1 MKKRVCHSYNDEI
14 NSKNIN
20 ALLNSNFIIE
30 NKSARKIR
38 IEQNLFHYKTS
49 LNVLLNLIKSF
60 QNDFFSKQKKNGEIR
75 DIIKMISSLQ
85 NNLSL
90 MLTEKQKQFDY
101 LKTKIENNKKKM
113 QDILFIDNQNKKVIN
128 KKINDISN
136 APLMSKKR
144 ELDLINFQIR
154 NEIKKTNYLI
164 EQKSQI
170 YFYAKS
176 LPFVLDINREKF
188 CNTNFENLEIIS
200 QILNNVKKSVKENFI
215 LVVKE
220 KMESELEINTLTLKI
235 NSLKENKIKDNLNNN
250 NKYID
255 TEDIIYEDTKENNK
269 TLLANQSRRN
279 SYLFINK
286 LNMNKRA
293 SIYLLKKMRERK
305 LSLDSLFQDNIL
317 VNDIQNNISNYLNMN
332 INVNI
337 NLNEKSFKNKNSN
350 FSSSEE
356 NNKSKEDEK
365 YENEINE
372 KNKI

>member
-1 MKKRVCHSYNDEI
+1 
-14 NSKNIN
+14 
-20 ALLNSNFIIE
+20 
-30 NKSARKIR
+30 
-38 IEQNLFHYKTS
+38 
-49 LNVLLNLIKSF
+49 
-60 QNDFFSKQKKNGEIR
+60 
-75 DIIKMISSLQ
+75 
-85 NNLSL
+85 
-90 MLTEKQKQFDY
+90 
-101 LKTKIENNKKKM
+101 M

-188 CNTNFENLEIIS
+188 CNTNYENLEIIS

-255 TEDIIYEDTKENNK
+255 TENIIYEDTKENNK
-269 TLLANQSRRN
+269 TLIANQSRRN

-286 LNMNKRA
+286 LNLNKRA

>member
-60 QNDFFSKQKKNGEIR
+60 QNDFFSKQKKNSEIK

-317 VNDIQNNISNYLNMN
+317 VNDIQNNISNYYYL
-332 INVNI
+332 
-337 NLNEKSFKNKNSN
+337 NLNNYLIIIIKIN
-350 FSSSEE
+350 F
-356 NNKSKEDEK
+356 
-365 YENEINE
+365 
-372 KNKI
+372 

>member
-60 QNDFFSKQKKNGEIR
+60 QNEFFSKQKKNSEIK

-144 ELDLINFQIR
+144 ELELAENGND
-154 NEIKKTNYLI
+154 YLEYMEESGKRDNLDRVI
-164 EQKSQI
+164 
-170 YFYAKS
+170 KS
-176 LPFVLDINREKF
+176 LLSGEGFEEDELYACVAGIKRYFDTALAKLEK
-188 CNTNFENLEIIS
+188 EE
-200 QILNNVKKSVKENFI
+200 E
-215 LVVKE
+215 E
-220 KMESELEINTLTLKI
+220 
-235 NSLKENKIKDNLNNN
+235 
-250 NKYID
+250 
-255 TEDIIYEDTKENNK
+255 YEAD
-269 TLLANQSRRN
+269 
-279 SYLFINK
+279 
-286 LNMNKRA
+286 
-293 SIYLLKKMRERK
+293 LLKKREESE
-305 LSLDSLFQDNIL
+305 SLDKLVTEAQLFAASTRAKEEMFSDRVEKCESRLNDLRLKLAHISLL
-317 VNDIQNNISNYLNMN
+317 
-332 INVNI
+332 
-337 NLNEKSFKNKNSN
+337 
-350 FSSSEE
+350 SSSDRLLR
-356 NNKSKEDEK
+356 SKISIVRSTSILIASFIETPFP
-365 YENEINE
+365 YFPIFLPPS
-372 KNKI
+372 

>member
-1 MKKRVCHSYNDEI
+1 
-14 NSKNIN
+14 
-20 ALLNSNFIIE
+20 
-30 NKSARKIR
+30 
-38 IEQNLFHYKTS
+38 
-49 LNVLLNLIKSF
+49 
-60 QNDFFSKQKKNGEIR
+60 
-75 DIIKMISSLQ
+75 
-85 NNLSL
+85 
-90 MLTEKQKQFDY
+90 
-101 LKTKIENNKKKM
+101 
-113 QDILFIDNQNKKVIN
+113 
-128 KKINDISN
+128 
-136 APLMSKKR
+136 
-144 ELDLINFQIR
+144 
-154 NEIKKTNYLI
+154 
-164 EQKSQI
+164 
-170 YFYAKS
+170 
-176 LPFVLDINREKF
+176 
-188 CNTNFENLEIIS
+188 
-200 QILNNVKKSVKENFI
+200 
-215 LVVKE
+215 
-220 KMESELEINTLTLKI
+220 MESELEINTLTLKI